1 MQKEEKKTVL
11 LTDKSTGN
19 VYEYLGIESDKICLA
34 NLSKGT
40 PPGLMERGMVKK
52 GLGISV
58 HLNQLAN
65 DNPAILEAIKA
76 LNLGVIL

>member
-1 MQKEEKKTVL
+1 MNSEQSKPVL
-11 LTDKSTGN
+11 LTDKKKGDI
-19 VYEYLGIESDKICLA
+19 YEYHGTEAEKVKLSNLTTGSD
-34 NLSKGT
+34 
-40 PPGLMERGMVKK
+40 PGLIAPDTVKQH
-52 GLGISV
+52 LGISV